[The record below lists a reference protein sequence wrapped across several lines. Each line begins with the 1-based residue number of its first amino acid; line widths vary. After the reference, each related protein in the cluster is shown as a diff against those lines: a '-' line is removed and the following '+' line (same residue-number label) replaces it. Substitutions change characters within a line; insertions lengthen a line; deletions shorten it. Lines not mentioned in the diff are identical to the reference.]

1 VPSLRC
7 SVVDPAH
14 HGEPVDLDISAP
26 EGATWREVRAE
37 VASAAGLDDVPLAA
51 QGQPV
56 ADGAVLGHPPL
67 LNGVLLV
74 AARGACATRPRG
86 LLELHVVGGPDS
98 GRIHLLPP
106 GEHRIGRS
114 VSAGVRLDDPDAS
127 RCHASLSVT
136 ADGVAVRDLASVN
149 GSSLDG
155 LCVGEDSV
163 LVRPGQRIHVGRS
176 TLVVRSP
183 AVRLATTRATGQ
195 GTVEVNRAPRP
206 VPAAQPAEVRRPAKP
221 TAGPTHR
228 WPWLTMLLPLA
239 VAVPIAL
246 LMRQPIF
253 LLFALMSPV
262 MVIGNVVSDRTRGRR
277 EQRVAQVRWQQETLE
292 ASGRIEATLAGELG
306 SRRAAV
312 PDPAELLRTV
322 TRPTARLWE
331 RGPGSADVLDLLI
344 GSGRVAADLR
354 VSDAD
359 GASEPQ
365 HLDDAPVVVPL
376 RAHGHLGIAG
386 PRPQVIALARNLV
399 CQVVTWH
406 GPHAVQLVVLACST
420 QGAAQWAWTR
430 WLPHVR
436 GQPIAHL
443 DEAQTVVAALSQRAR
458 EQRSDGAPG
467 PHTVLV
473 IDSASTLRSLP
484 GLADLMVVGPPA
496 GIHTI
501 CLDDDLAGLAG
512 ECRATLELRPEG
524 GRLVT
529 DGFCV
534 DPVRW
539 DGVGPGW
546 AETVARALAGL
557 RDATPETGMAALP
570 TDVRLLDLLEVD
582 ATDATAVLAAWQ
594 RCAATTSVVVGVDA
608 EGPAAIDLRRD
619 GPHALVAG
627 TTGAG
632 KSELLQTL
640 VTSLAVANR
649 PDELSFVL
657 VDYKGG
663 AAFRG
668 CADLP
673 HTAGLV
679 TDLDEHLAERALTCL
694 GAELTRRERVLA
706 SAGCKDLEDYHA
718 ARHADPHL
726 APVARLVVVIDEFR
740 LLAEEL
746 PSFVTGLVRVAAVG
760 RSLGV
765 HLVLA
770 TQRPAGIVGADIKA
784 NVNLRIALRVRDRAD
799 SDDVVDAPD
808 AAAINVALPG
818 RALCRNGS
826 GPLRALQVARVSG
839 SAAFVDPDVVV
850 VRRVDEPTEQAQG
863 PGAAE
868 QDDLARIVASL
879 SEATR
884 RTGIDPAPA
893 AWLPPLPPHLG
904 LDALP
909 AGGFDDGV
917 ALGLVDLPA
926 KQQQPALRWHPAH
939 DGHLGLCGGPRSGRT
954 TALAT
959 IAIALSG
966 FRSPDDLHLHVVD
979 AASGQL
985 RALAALPHTGTVL
998 ARDQPRLVARLVAR
1012 LGEEVRSRLDHAGRI
1027 DPPPIVLL
1035 IDGWDALVESLDA
1048 LDHGRTTESLTALLR
1063 DGRAAGLR
1071 AVVAGDRA
1079 LLTSR
1084 LTTVLPDRL
1093 LLRVTDPTD
1102 LLLAGLPSTSMAGNP
1117 PPGRAVRTRD
1127 GATIQLAA
1135 PSAHLDLDLGEALTA
1150 AAKRARAL
1158 WPGSSSGQLLRI
1170 RELPTSVGLADLVDA
1185 SAGGRRALLGV
1196 GGDEGRA
1203 IVLDLD
1209 AHPVFVVAGPPGSGR
1224 STTLCTLARGLRQG
1238 GVPVVAICS
1247 RASDLDAGPWPVLG
1261 PVDERALLDHLSAEP
1276 RTCVLVDDAELLVE
1290 RPVDAVLAAIVR
1302 QRGPAAVVV
1311 AGTTSAL
1318 LGLYRG
1324 AAAAARTART
1334 GVLLQPSAPSDG
1346 EVLGVRAALPD
1357 RAGPGRGLLVLS
1369 GEQRSVQIAR

>member
-1 VPSLRC
+1 MPSLRC

-14 HGEPVDLDISAP
+14 QGDPVDLDVCAP
-26 EGATWREVRAE
+26 EGTTWREVRKE
-37 VASAAGLDDVPLAA
+37 VAAAAGLDDVPLAA

-56 ADGAVLGHPPL
+56 GDDAVLGHRPL
-67 LNGVLLV
+67 LEGVLLV
-74 AARGACATRPRG
+74 AARGPGATRPRG

-98 GRIHLLPP
+98 GRIHLLAP
-106 GEHRIGRS
+106 GEHQIGRS
-114 VSAGVRLDDPDAS
+114 LSAGVRLEDPDTS

-136 ADGVAVRDLASVN
+136 ADGVAVRDHASVN
-149 GSSLDG
+149 GTSVDG
-155 LCVGEDSV
+155 LCVGDDV
-163 LVRPGQRIHVGRS
+163 AQIRPGQRIQVGRS

-183 AVRLATTRATGQ
+183 AVRLAATRATGR

-206 VPAAQPAEVRRPAKP
+206 AAAAQPGEVRRPAEP
-221 TAGPTHR
+221 TAGPAHR

-262 MVIGNVVSDRTRGRR
+262 MVIGNVVSERSRGRR
-277 EQRVAQVRWQQETLE
+277 EQREAHLRWQQATLE
-292 ASGRIEATLAGELG
+292 ASARIEAALLGELG
-306 SRRAAV
+306 SRRAAA

-322 TRPTARLWE
+322 IRPTARLWE
-331 RGPGSADVLDLLI
+331 RGPGSPDVLDLLV

-354 VSDAD
+354 VSGAD

-365 HLDDAPVVVPL
+365 QLDDAPVVVPL

-386 PRPQVIALARNLV
+386 PRPQVIALARNLI
-399 CQVVTWH
+399 CQVAAWH
-406 GPHAVQLVVLACST
+406 GPRAVDLVVLACT
-420 QGAAQWAWTR
+420 AQGAAQWAWAR
-430 WLPHVR
+430 WLPHLR
-436 GQPIAHL
+436 GQPISHL
-443 DEAQTVVAALSQRAR
+443 DQAQTLVAALVQRALDDR
-458 EQRSDGAPG
+458 PG
-467 PHTVLV
+467 PQTVLV

-484 GLADLMVVGPPA
+484 GLADLMVAGPAA
-496 GIHTI
+496 GIHAI

-512 ECRATLELRPEG
+512 ECRATLELRPDG

-529 DGFCV
+529 DGRCV

-557 RDATPETGMAALP
+557 RDATPATGMAALP
-570 TDVRLLDLLEVD
+570 TDVRLLDLLAVD
-582 ATDATAVLAAWQ
+582 ATDPTCVLAGWQ
-594 RCAATTSVVVGVDA
+594 RCPATTSVVVGVDA
-608 EGPAAIDLRRD
+608 DGAAAIDLRRD

-706 SAGCKDLEDYHA
+706 AASCKDLDEYHA
-718 ARHADPHL
+718 ARRADPAL

-784 NVNLRIALRVRDRAD
+784 NVNLRVALRVRDRAD
-799 SDDVVDAPD
+799 SDDVVEAPD
-808 AAAINVALPG
+808 AAGIDVSLPG

-839 SAAFVDPDVVV
+839 SAAFVDPDAVV
-850 VRRVDEPTEQAQG
+850 VRRTDQPIKQAAGPSQGEP
-863 PGAAE
+863 
-868 QDDLARIVASL
+868 DDLARIVASL
-879 SEATR
+879 REATER
-884 RTGIDPAPA
+884 GGIDPAPA
-893 AWLPPLPPHLG
+893 AWLPPLPPQLS
-904 LDALP
+904 LDALA

-926 KQQQPALRWHPAH
+926 KQQQPVLRWHPVN

-954 TALAT
+954 TALAS
-959 IAIALSG
+959 IAIALSR
-966 FRSPDDLHLHVVD
+966 FRSPGDLHLHVID

-985 RALAALPHTGTVL
+985 RELAALPHTGTVL
-998 ARDQPRLVARLVAR
+998 TRDQPRLVARLAAR
-1012 LGEEVRSRLDHAGRI
+1012 LSEEVSARLAPAAPL

-1035 IDGWDALVESLDA
+1035 IDGWDALVEALDA
-1048 LDHGRTTESLTALLR
+1048 IDHGRTTEALTALLR
-1063 DGRAAGLR
+1063 EGRAAGLR

-1079 LLTSR
+1079 LVTSR
-1084 LTTVLPDRL
+1084 LTAVVPDRL

-1102 LLLAGLPSTSMAGNP
+1102 LLLAGLPSTSMAADP
-1117 PPGRAVRTRD
+1117 PPGRAIRTSD

-1135 PSAHLDLDLGEALTA
+1135 PCAQLDLGAALA
-1150 AAKRARAL
+1150 AEGLQTR

-1170 RELPTSVGLADLVDA
+1170 RELPTSVQLADLIDDG
-1185 SAGGRRALLGV
+1185 AGGRRALLGV
-1196 GGDEGRA
+1196 GGDDGRPV
-1203 IVLDLD
+1203 VLDLD
-1209 AHPVFVVAGPPGSGR
+1209 AHPVVVVAGPPGSGR
-1224 STTLCTLARGLRQG
+1224 STTLSTLAHSLSAC
-1238 GVPVVAICS
+1238 GVPVIAICPRS
-1247 RASDLDAGPWPVLG
+1247 SALDVGPWPVLG
-1261 PVDERALLDHLSAEP
+1261 PLDERALVQLLADQP
-1276 RTCVLVDDAELLVE
+1276 RSCVLVDDGELLVE
-1290 RPVDAVLAAIVR
+1290 GLIDPVLAAIVR
-1302 QRGPAAVVV
+1302 QRGPAAVVL
-1311 AGTTSAL
+1311 AGMTSAL
-1318 LGLYRG
+1318 LGLFRG
-1324 AAAAARTART
+1324 AAATARTART
-1334 GVLLQPSAPSDG
+1334 GVILQPAAPSDG
-1346 EVLGVRAALPD
+1346 EVLGIRAMLSD
-1357 RAGPGRGLLVLS
+1357 RAGPGRGLLVRN
-1369 GEQRSVQIAR
+1369 GEQQALQVAR